1 MKAQVLERLNIQI
14 AKIKRDAQSFDNA
27 KWFDKNRYMRSKHR
41 LFDPTLFNTRSM
53 ILLDYVDEL
62 SETYQNLPPITH
74 RRSYEYAIERL
85 TAQLEAVI
93 RVLKSTPVWQ
103 KDLDVNKFVKKKTYY
118 KKAVK
123 KIMQSSHD
131 LHQELAKNKEFE
143 RRLLVMIEEKK
154 ALLHKACGDKANEI
168 NLDILTTHGRLGRC
182 RKAIS
187 ATEDKIKIAEKTK

>member
-1 MKAQVLERLNIQI
+1 MKAQALERLGIQI
-14 AKIKRDAQSFDNA
+14 EKIKRDAKSFDNA

-41 LFDPTLFNTRSM
+41 LFDPTLFNSRSM

-62 SETYQNLPPITH
+62 SQTYINLPPTTH
-74 RRSYEYAIERL
+74 RRTYEYAIARL

-103 KDLDVNKFVKKKTYY
+103 KDLDANKFVKKKTYY

-123 KIMQSSHD
+123 KIMQSSHE
-131 LHQELAKNKEFE
+131 LHQELSKNKEFE
-143 RRLLVMIEEKK
+143 RRLLAMIEDKK
-154 ALLHKACGDKANEI
+154 ALLHKARGDKASEI
-168 NLDILTTHGRLGRC
+168 NLDILATHGRLGRC

-187 ATEDKIKIAEKTK
+187 ATEDKIKVAEKTK

>member
-1 MKAQVLERLNIQI
+1 MKAQVLERLSIQI
-14 AKIKRDAQSFDNA
+14 EKIKRDAKSFDNA

-62 SETYQNLPPITH
+62 SQTYINLPPLAH
-74 RRSYEYAIERL
+74 RRSYKYAIERL

-103 KDLDVNKFVKKKTYY
+103 KDLDSNKFVKKKTYY

-143 RRLLVMIEEKK
+143 RRLLVMIEDKK
-154 ALLHKACGDKANEI
+154 ALLHKARGDKASEI

>member
-1 MKAQVLERLNIQI
+1 MKAQALERLGIQI
-14 AKIKRDAQSFDNA
+14 EKIKRDAKSFDNA

-41 LFDPTLFNTRSM
+41 LFDPTLFNSRSM

-62 SETYQNLPPITH
+62 SQTYINLPPTTH
-74 RRSYEYAIERL
+74 RRTYEYAIERL

-103 KDLDVNKFVKKKTYY
+103 KDLDANKFVKKKTYY
-118 KKAVK
+118 QKAVK
-123 KIMQSSHD
+123 KIMQSSHE

-143 RRLLVMIEEKK
+143 RRLLAMIEDKK
-154 ALLHKACGDKANEI
+154 ALLHKARGDKASEI
-168 NLDILTTHGRLGRC
+168 NLDILSTHGRLGRC

-187 ATEDKIKIAEKTK
+187 ATEDKIKVAEKTK

>member
-1 MKAQVLERLNIQI
+1 MNAQILERLHIQI
-14 AKIKRDAQSFDNA
+14 EKIKRDAKAFDNA

-41 LFDPTLFNTRSM
+41 LFDATLFNTRSM

-62 SETYQNLPPITH
+62 SETYVNLPPITH

-85 TAQLEAVI
+85 TTQLEAVI

-103 KDLDVNKFVKKKTYY
+103 KDLDSNKFVKKKTYY

-123 KIMQSSHD
+123 KIMQSSHE

-143 RRLLVMIEEKK
+143 RRLLVMIEDKK
-154 ALLHKACGDKANEI
+154 ALLHRACDDKASEI
-168 NLDILTTHGRLGRC
+168 NLEILSIHGRLGRC

-187 ATEDKIKIAEKTK
+187 ATEDNIKFSEKNK

>member
-1 MKAQVLERLNIQI
+1 MKSQVLERLNIQI
-14 AKIKRDAQSFDNA
+14 AKIKRDAKSFDNA
-27 KWFDKNRYMRSKHR
+27 KWFDKNSYMRSKHR

-62 SETYQNLPPITH
+62 IETYKNLPPIAH

-85 TAQLEAVI
+85 TAQLEAMI

-143 RRLLVMIEEKK
+143 RRLLVMIEDKK
-154 ALLHKACGDKANEI
+154 ALLHRTRGDKASEI
-168 NLDILTTHGRLGRC
+168 NLEILSTHGRLGRC

-187 ATEDKIKIAEKTK
+187 ATEDKIKLSEKTK

>member
-62 SETYQNLPPITH
+62 SETYHNLPPITH